1 MNDIVPE
8 LQEQILSTFNK
19 RESIDIVS
27 KSFWKKVEKE
37 TAAPEDASAYA
48 RRLGEIASDVLE
60 KSITEDVLP
69 DGNMYWNIAERIIV
83 PLLKEVHN
91 RVNEAA
97 EAAQKIQDRKTGIGL
112 NSVVSEWPEKRV
124 YALVQKIAD
133 ISGEANE

>member
-1 MNDIVPE
+1 MSDIVPE
-8 LQEQILSTFNK
+8 LLEQILSTFNK

-83 PLLKEVHN
+83 PLLKEVHKK
-91 RVNEAA
+91 VNAAA
-97 EAAQKIQDRKTGIGL
+97 EAAQKIQDKKTGIGL
-112 NSVVSEWPEKRV
+112 NSVDGEWPEKRV